1 MQQLHTL
8 WSRNTDITGHTG
20 EVTIRS
26 TETFD
31 QAHLDWVSTAHK
43 DNGDRFGCRLC
54 CKCRG
59 DAESN
64 DHCHVAASQ
73 FGRQRRQPVILTLG
87 PTPFDAY
94 VLTFDKADGP
104 QSFQESGI
112 FARNCT
118 KDALSRT
125 PIVHWGSRA
134 RVFLTNAGPPPRN
147 VTKSRRLIRSPPP

>member
-31 QAHLDWVSTAHK
+31 QAHLDRVGTTHK
-43 DNGDRFGCRLC
+43 DNWDRFGCRLC

-64 DHCHVAASQ
+64 DHCHVAANQ
-73 FGRQRRQPVILTLG
+73 FGHLRWQPVILTLG

-94 VLTFDKADGP
+94 VLTFEKAGRL
-104 QSFQESGI
+104 QSLDESGLQ
-112 FARNCT
+112 C
-118 KDALSRT
+118 SR
-125 PIVHWGSRA
+125 RA
-134 RVFLTNAGPPPRN
+134 RGSLWCRARP
-147 VTKSRRLIRSPPP
+147 RLIS